1 MKNKKIKILCAVISL
16 VSLLAVVPVMFD
28 FFKTELTDVWG
39 DSYGYSSLAGYRI
52 YTDTDINI
60 VLGVFGLLAML
71 WDLAFGAYAIIDG
84 KYKNLLWRIIR
95 YGYFYGIVI
104 GLLNFAFIVSYYCYY
119 GCCAGSVIF
128 LILTAAVI
136 ALKFVMIFAKPE
148 EPKDFSENFGSE
160 SEREEVK

>member
-1 MKNKKIKILCAVISL
+1 M
-16 VSLLAVVPVMFD
+16 
-28 FFKTELTDVWG
+28 
-39 DSYGYSSLAGYRI
+39 
-52 YTDTDINI
+52 
-60 VLGVFGLLAML
+60 
-71 WDLAFGAYAIIDG
+71 
-84 KYKNLLWRIIR
+84 
-95 YGYFYGIVI
+95 

-136 ALKFVMIFAKPE
+136 ALKFVMIFANPE